1 MYPFTLV
8 TTSSSA
14 SAVVAGGN
22 IIQHLSCF
30 HKKKK
35 KEIFLAENVVEKK
48 MRQNQVCVKAVM
60 YESFWFFENVLWDLN
75 FVWLDSREA

>member
-30 HKKKK
+30 HKKKE
-35 KEIFLAENVVEKK
+35 EIFLAENVVETK

-60 YESFWFFENVLWDLN
+60 YKSF
-75 FVWLDSREA
+75 